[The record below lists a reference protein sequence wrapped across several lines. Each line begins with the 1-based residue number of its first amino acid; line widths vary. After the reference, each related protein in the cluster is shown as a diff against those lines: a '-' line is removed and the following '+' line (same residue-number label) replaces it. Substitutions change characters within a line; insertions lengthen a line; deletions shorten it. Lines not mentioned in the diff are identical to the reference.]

1 MLQEDWIVRIRIDA
15 MRKKGSSHPFP
26 PLSIALYRLTNGPG
40 DFFRNEIAI
49 WPFVTLSA
57 GMAERSRNKL
67 KQDGLATVYLPAH

>member
-1 MLQEDWIVRIRIDA
+1 MLCA
-15 MRKKGSSHPFP
+15 KMGPLPFSS
-26 PLSIALYRLTNGPG
+26 LSIALYRLTNGPG